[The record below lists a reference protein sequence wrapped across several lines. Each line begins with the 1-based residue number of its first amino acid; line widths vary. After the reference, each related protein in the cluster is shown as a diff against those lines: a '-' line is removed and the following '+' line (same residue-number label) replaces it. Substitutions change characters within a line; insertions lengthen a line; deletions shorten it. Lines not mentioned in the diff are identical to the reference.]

1 LTARAKITFAICF
14 GAYALSQAEL
24 ALLSYALPPLR
35 QSMGFSLLAVTLA
48 ISAAYVLGGLLQVWF
63 GHLTDRFG
71 RRNMLQ
77 VSLAGASL
85 FVAAHAGI
93 SSLWQIVVL
102 RAGSIFTG
110 GALYPAT
117 GAMVTEVA
125 PARYRG
131 LMAGLLQAAYPL
143 GWFLAA
149 AIAAPLLVRWGW
161 RSLFLVPLL
170 ALPYLWVIRRFLVE
184 TERFDSVRA
193 ANAQRP
199 LRESVAGLF
208 APSMRRRTLTL
219 LLAQFLFV
227 IAYGSSALLFP
238 TYFNE
243 SRQLNVGSSTWL
255 VGFGNL
261 IGVLGYVLAAL
272 VGEFWLTRRTTVVVW
287 TLLGA
292 MALLFLVW
300 GTGGYYDT
308 LAAFG
313 VMSMF
318 FYGTAAVKFAFVA
331 ELFPTHLRATGL
343 AVCTSLPVNFGI
355 ALGPPLMA
363 YAKDRIGWNLTF
375 SFLIALPLVCA
386 GLLYL
391 LLKPLPSGLELEDI
405 QGRLGRD
412 DPAA

>member
-1 LTARAKITFAICF
+1 M
-14 GAYALSQAEL
+14 SQAEL

-35 QSMGFSLLAVTLA
+35 SSLGLSLLSVTLA
-48 ISAAYVLGGLLQVWF
+48 ISTAYVIGGLLQVWF

-71 RRNMLQ
+71 RKNMMQ
-77 VSLAGASL
+77 VSLAGSSL
-85 FVAAHAGI
+85 FVAAHALIG
-93 SSLWQIVVL
+93 SLWQIALL
-102 RAGSIFTG
+102 RAGSVFTG

-125 PARYRG
+125 PARQRG
-131 LMAGLLQAAYPL
+131 LWAGMLQSAYPV

-149 AIAAPLLVRWGW
+149 AIAAPMLTLWGW

-170 ALPYLWVIRRFLVE
+170 ALPYLWVVRRFLHE
-184 TERFDSVRA
+184 SDRFEDVRA

-199 LRESVAGLF
+199 LRQSVAALF
-208 APSMRRRTLTL
+208 VPAMRARTLTL

-243 SRQLNVGSSTWL
+243 ARHLQVGSATWL

-261 IGVLGYVLAAL
+261 IGVVGYLLAAV
-272 VGEFWLTRRTTVVVW
+272 VGEYWLTRRTTVVIW

-292 MALLFLVW
+292 ASLLWLVW
-300 GTGGYYDT
+300 GTSSYFGT

-313 VMSMF
+313 LMSMF

-331 ELFPTHLRATGL
+331 ELFPTQLRATGL

-363 YAKDRIGWNLTF
+363 MAKDRIGWDMTF
-375 SFLIALPLVCA
+375 SLLIAVPLICA

-391 LLKPLPSGLELEDI
+391 RLQPIPSGIALEDV
-405 QGRLGRD
+405 QTQL
-412 DPAA
+412 AKE

>member
-1 LTARAKITFAICF
+1 MASPTPNARVTFAVCF

-35 QSMGFSLLAVTLA
+35 QSLGLSLLAVTLA
-48 ISAAYVLGGLLQVWF
+48 ISVAYVLGGLLQVWF

-71 RRNMLQ
+71 RKAMLQ
-77 VSLAGASL
+77 VSLAGSSL
-85 FVAAHAGI
+85 FVAAHALIGA
-93 SSLWQIVVL
+93 LWQIAIL
-102 RAGSIFTG
+102 RAGSVFTG

-125 PARYRG
+125 PARRRG
-131 LMAGLLQAAYPL
+131 LWAGMLQAAYPV

-149 AIAAPLLVRWGW
+149 AIAAPMLATWGW

-170 ALPYLWVIRRFLVE
+170 ALPYLWVVRRFL
-184 TERFDSVRA
+184 TESARFEGVRA
-193 ANAQRP
+193 GNAQRP
-199 LRESVAGLF
+199 LRASVAALF
-208 APSMRRRTLTL
+208 APAMRARTLTL

-243 SRQLNVGSSTWL
+243 ARHLQVGSSTWL

-272 VGEFWLTRRTTVVVW
+272 VGEYWLTRRTTVVIW
-287 TLLGA
+287 TLLGSLS
-292 MALLFLVW
+292 LLWLVW
-300 GTGGYYDT
+300 GTSSYYGT

-313 VMSMF
+313 LMSMF
-318 FYGTAAVKFAFVA
+318 FYGTAAVKFAFFA
-331 ELFPTHLRATGL
+331 ELFPTNLRATGL

-363 YAKDRIGWNLTF
+363 WAKDVIGWDRTF
-375 SFLIALPLVCA
+375 SFLIAVPLVCA

-391 LLKPLPSGLELEDI
+391 LLKPVPSGIELEVV
-405 QGRLGRD
+405 QEHL
-412 DPAA
+412 